1 MVLMIPEEGSF
12 SLSAYATSPG
22 YQSLVLRGYLVERR
36 NGETWVAPLIPQ
48 LFYGVTG
55 AQLGPTWRQYLPAAG
70 EQVVLSRVGGKP
82 EVPREELY
90 WRKVADE
97 EVRVMEA
104 APLAEEIP
112 WTWIAAGLVFLGI
125 VSTAAYVAWGQG

>member
-1 MVLMIPEEGSF
+1 MMLGKDQSVSM
-12 SLSAYATSPG
+12 SAYVTSPG

-104 APLAEEIP
+104 APPVEAVP

-125 VSTAAYVAWGQG
+125 VSAAAYVAWGQE